1 MVPSSDKEKKNA
13 KFTFFFL
20 LVLFY
25 LFFIY
30 EAVIGNLHFI
40 NKPEIYLI
48 IILFL
53 LFTKKTK
60 EFIRDW
66 VLFIGILYTFDAL
79 RGFAFYTV
87 VKYHRK
93 YFMWYVLKI
102 EKAILGGKTITNI
115 LQSIFWHGK
124 ITFFEKF
131 LTSIHAS
138 HFLIFLVVGVFIWI
152 DNREKFYQY
161 ATGLSVVMFFG
172 ILGYILIPTAPP
184 WIASNMLVIPKFERI
199 IIHVYRDLPTTLL
212 AIFDTNPVAAM
223 PSIHAAFPFFI
234 FLFTVKNYR
243 LRYKIISFI
252 YFLLV
257 TFTVTYCGEHYLT
270 DVLTGC
276 VVSIVALFLYPYI
289 LPLYKK
295 IIFIDGKNS
304 KKPLKIVFISLL
316 LIFFSSFLG
325 KITNAS
331 EYFEK
336 NPDFISMSFIK
347 DELEG
352 KSILSEYYKGEYY
365 LIKKNYLKAMTHSKK
380 AIHILLSAISK
391 CKNDKKRLYLIEI
404 LTKAKLIYASSYL
417 LNNYNKKNK
426 EELILKL
433 IRDRKKLSWGNIYFI
448 IIKEGYKMGYL
459 NKNDVVK
466 LLNYK

>member
-1 MVPSSDKEKKNA
+1 MVSFQNDEKK
-13 KFTFFFL
+13 KTKLIFSL
-20 LVLFY
+20 LIAFFY

-30 EAVIGNLHFI
+30 EATIGNLHFI
-40 NKPEIYLI
+40 NKPEIYLL

-53 LFTKKTK
+53 IIVRKTR

-234 FLFTVKNYR
+234 FLFTLKNYK
-243 LRYKIISFI
+243 LRYKVISFI

-257 TFTVTYCGEHYLT
+257 TFTITYCGEHYLT
-270 DVLTGC
+270 DVLAGC

-295 IIFIDGKNS
+295 IIFIDGKNG
-304 KKPLKIVFISLL
+304 KKPLKVVFISLL

-365 LIKKNYLKAMTHSKK
+365 FIEKKYKK
-380 AIHILLSAISK
+380 AIIHSRKAIKIFLIEISN
-391 CKNDKKRLYLIEI
+391 CNNEKKRLYLIEM
-404 LTKAKLIYASSYL
+404 LTKAKLIYARSY
-417 LNNYNKKNK
+417 
-426 EELILKL
+426 ILENWNGK
-433 IRDRKKLSWGNIYFI
+433 RKKLINKILSDRRKLISDNIFYIVIREACNIGYISGNDAHYILQST
-448 IIKEGYKMGYL
+448 K
-459 NKNDVVK
+459 
-466 LLNYK
+466 